1 MNGKWH
7 QVQDADSPATCKYF
21 GKKTPKLRFKEY
33 VHHEGK
39 VLVDRANNPDG
50 KRIYAE
56 HALTECYILEAG
68 AEIWHA
74 SNAERKVL
82 VSGGILPREAPAD
95 GWEQAGKASKLACV
109 GHAYFSLDSSITSM
123 LKQMFSAAH
132 LHQFVTKKEIHC
144 YPDPEIPNALRTDI
158 PIEVQ

>member
-1 MNGKWH
+1 MSDEWH
-7 QVQDADSPATCKYF
+7 QVQDADSPASYSYKGEKPPTLK
-21 GKKTPKLRFKEY
+21 FKEY

-39 VLVDRANNPDG
+39 VLVERANNPDG
-50 KRIYAE
+50 KRIYAQ
-56 HALTECYILEAG
+56 HAFTERYILAAG

-74 SNAERKVL
+74 SNAERSDL
-82 VSGGILPREAPAD
+82 VSRGILPRKEPAD

-109 GHAYFSLDSSITSM
+109 GHAYFAIDSNYASM

-132 LHQFVTKKEIHC
+132 IHRFHTKEEIHC

-158 PIEVQ
+158 PIKVT